1 MGECVSCGVQ
11 TVCLNTCLKAS
22 VVPRTAFSMAW
33 VVSYWPLTMED
44 WSDPVL
50 VHVRHVVYKAVLGQ
64 VSLPVLPF
72 SHLSIIPQV
81 PHTHPH
87 FNTTKSRR
95 SVSSIE
101 PANKEIRFRM
111 FGNFVEKSAYTF
123 IFCA

>member
-1 MGECVSCGVQ
+1 M
-11 TVCLNTCLKAS
+11 
-22 VVPRTAFSMAW
+22 
-33 VVSYWPLTMED
+33 
-44 WSDPVL
+44 L

-72 SHLSIIPQV
+72 SHLNIIPQV

-87 FNTTKSRR
+87 FNTTKNRR

-111 FGNFVEKSAYTF
+111 FGNIVEKSAYTF
-123 IFCA
+123 IFVLESMKLSCCDQGRMYLNIMAEDPIYVLR